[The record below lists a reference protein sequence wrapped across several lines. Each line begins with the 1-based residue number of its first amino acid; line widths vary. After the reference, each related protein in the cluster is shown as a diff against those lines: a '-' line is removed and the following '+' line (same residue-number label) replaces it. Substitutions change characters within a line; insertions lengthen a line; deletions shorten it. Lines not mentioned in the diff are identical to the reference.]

1 MNTHKENCG
10 AEAVKSYFLA
20 AANQV
25 AGATAA
31 IVSASIDRQAV
42 TGSNTGSVAIVA
54 GFSATLADTKTL
66 ALKLEIATST
76 DDSTYTAYSDL
87 KASTVLLTG
96 TTGGS
101 TETGVFQYNLR
112 LADYAR
118 YFKVRIT
125 PTMTATSTDTLDIGA
140 VAVDTGNEKLL
151 VTDNGWNFSTLT

>member
-10 AEAVKSYFLA
+10 AEAVAAYFLA

-31 IVSASIDRQAV
+31 ITTVSINRQV
-42 TGSNTGSVAIVA
+42 IRNTASVAIV
-54 GFSATLADTKTL
+54 GVFSATLADTKTL
-66 ALKLEIATST
+66 ALKLEVATSA
-76 DDSTYTAYSDL
+76 DNSTFTAFSDL

-112 LADYAR
+112 LSDEDR
-118 YFKVRIT
+118 YLKFRVT
-125 PTMTATSTDTLDIGA
+125 PAMTAVSTDTLRIGLSA
-140 VAVDTGNEKLL
+140 IDTGNEQLL
-151 VTDNGWNFSTLT
+151 VSDNGWNFSTLT